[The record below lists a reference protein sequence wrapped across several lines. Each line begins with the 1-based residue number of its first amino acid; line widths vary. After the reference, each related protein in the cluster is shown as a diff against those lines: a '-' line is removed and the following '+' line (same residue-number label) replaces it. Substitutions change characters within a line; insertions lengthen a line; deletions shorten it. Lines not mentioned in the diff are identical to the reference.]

1 MAASAPGLGRIC
13 WSSRQQML
21 SMLSQYHYHSHQT
34 YIQSSSNRTLQ
45 LAWLMICQSRAI
57 NGADFAGG
65 LALSARVGAP
75 PTESVRSTSWS
86 NVTWSPEPWQ
96 AATSSFMPLNATP
109 ALAWDMSSSY
119 WQFKTK
125 IFLSSPF
132 LSWWNSITSIVRFNV
147 FTSTAI

>member
-1 MAASAPGLGRIC
+1 MAVYNNTTTAILQPLYQSTSVNWRCQLQLRTGGFCGFKVLVSLLMAASAPGLGRIR

-86 NVTWSPEPWQ
+86 NVTWSPEP
-96 AATSSFMPLNATP
+96 
-109 ALAWDMSSSY
+109 
-119 WQFKTK
+119 
-125 IFLSSPF
+125 
-132 LSWWNSITSIVRFNV
+132 
-147 FTSTAI
+147 